1 MAVDRWFRLIPATA
15 RKTIQSL
22 DEIVWAI
29 NPRNDSLESF
39 ANYLS
44 QFAQQHMT
52 LARVRCVLDV
62 PIVLP
67 VMALSADARLPEWL
81 RKEISPWGLPKDEF
95 RDTGGWPTQL
105 YIRAARRMV
114 GQSVINQNFC
124 EHPVVR
130 EDSVDLG
137 SYSLDSHVCQRLV
150 KDGAVIHEGGF
161 YHRLEKPYPIPFTA
175 IVPRE
180 DECENLLVTFCV
192 SATHVAFASVRMEP
206 PFMILSE
213 SAAPRGCKVASASRR
228 CRGIRLLANPR

>member
-1 MAVDRWFRLIPATA
+1 
-15 RKTIQSL
+15 
-22 DEIVWAI
+22 
-29 NPRNDSLESF
+29 
-39 ANYLS
+39 
-44 QFAQQHMT
+44 
-52 LARVRCVLDV
+52 VRCVLDV
-62 PIVLP
+62 PTVLP

-114 GQSVINQNFC
+114 GQFVINQNFC

-130 EDSVDLG
+130 EDSVGLG

-213 SAAPRGCKVASASRR
+213 SAALAADQALREGTSIQKINQTKLRT
-228 CRGIRLLANPR
+228 RLQDAGQIL